1 MPVALNNGTAA
12 AWSSGGST
20 TVTFSYS
27 CSSGS
32 GRLLLVQ
39 THVASGSVTSVTYAG
54 AGLTSH
60 ATGGSMTL
68 WRKTAPASG
77 ADNIVTTIGTYNQAL
92 FSVSDWTGVDQTTPL
107 GTQVTATGT
116 STTPATGSVT
126 CPANGA
132 VWGGMYADYS
142 TSPGT
147 ISAGSGTTL
156 LGWVRESANG
166 RRKAGGYRFNTGTI
180 SFSQSPSTVWG
191 AQAVPINPS
200 VSFTAKL
207 PEIHLQAVQRSV
219 I

>member
-1 MPVALNNGTAA
+1 MPVAVNTGSAANGN
-12 AWSSGGST
+12 SGGST
-20 TVTFSYS
+20 TVTFSYTAG
-27 CSSGS
+27 SGS
-32 GRLLLVQ
+32 ERLLLVQ
-39 THVASGSVTSVTYAG
+39 TRVASGSVTSVTYAG

-60 ATGGSMTL
+60 ATGGGMTI

-77 ADNIVTTIGTYNQAL
+77 ANNVVVTIGTYNQLIA
-92 FSVSDWTGVDQTTPL
+92 STSDWTGVDQTTPL
-107 GTQVTATGT
+107 GTQVSATGT

-132 VWGGMYADYS
+132 VWGGMYAEYS

-180 SFSQSPSTVWG
+180 SFSQVSSTAWG
-191 AQAVPINPS
+191 AQAIPINPS